1 MSNSAN
7 NNTNNSSN
15 ENYIKTDYG
24 CVDKVFNED
33 NLEEYRERYNE
44 NLDSLWNN
52 SINNDIFTIENY
64 GYYDKYHDMDH
75 HNHSDQINRIN
86 SELAN
91 KNVVMCSFLKF
102 LSKEVSNNFDKIME
116 RIDKLEERMNELEE
130 RISSS

>member
-7 NNTNNSSN
+7 NDTNNNVN
-15 ENYIKTDYG
+15 ENYIQTDYG

-52 SINNDIFTIENY
+52 SINNDIFTIEHY
-64 GYYDKYHDMDH
+64 GYYGKYDDVEHQD
-75 HNHSDQINRIN
+75 HSDQINRIN

-116 RIDKLEERMNELEE
+116 RIEELEERMEVLEE